1 MTVTV
6 AVAIAVAVVV
16 MVRVAP
22 AIVVVFVVASS
33 AVVIVLALAVVIPII
48 VADIVPIG
56 AAAVPAVVRTR
67 VRAADPVS
75 TVVGAAIGPDKT
87 MVSPSVGVAPI
98 GPGADAEEDS
108 VIEVTRS
115 VEVGRGARVRRELV
129 ITVGAD
135 GRCADLD
142 AEGDLGIGLGRESK
156 KRKRQGRAEKREGPA
171 PEEGFSFRNHAF
183 KDTF

>member
-1 MTVTV
+1 
-6 AVAIAVAVVV
+6 
-16 MVRVAP
+16 
-22 AIVVVFVVASS
+22 
-33 AVVIVLALAVVIPII
+33 LAVVIPII

-56 AAAVPAVVRTR
+56 ATVVPAVVRAR

-75 TVVGAAIGPDKT
+75 TVVPSSIGTDEA
-87 MVSPSVGVAPI
+87 MSSPAVGVAPI

-142 AEGDLGIGLGRESK
+142 AERNLGIGLGRESK
-156 KRKRQGRAEKREGPA
+156 KRKRQGRAEKREGSA
-171 PEEGFSFRNHAF
+171 PEEGFSFRNHIQ
-183 KDTF
+183 KDTVSER